1 LESFVPPIVD
11 VQCPNCSRPSEI
23 EYRRLG
29 SGILC
34 SGCQTSTVPFVATG
48 GSYPNTQWE
57 LNFHDFL
64 MLVRDRDSREQV
76 EPLLHAWFRYRL
88 RGAGLETQILDSGSQ
103 SLDLLAVH
111 LAIQDDSAKQLSL
124 YQAAMS
130 LWR

>member
-1 LESFVPPIVD
+1 M
-11 VQCPNCSRPSEI
+11 

-29 SGILC
+29 SGVLC
-34 SGCQTSTVPFVATG
+34 SGCQTSTVPLVPTG

-57 LNFHDFL
+57 LNFRDFL
-64 MLVRDRDSREQV
+64 MLVRDRESRDHV
-76 EPLLHAWFRYRL
+76 EPLLRAWFRYQL
-88 RGAGLETQILDSGSQ
+88 RGAGIETQIMDSRGQ

-124 YQAAMS
+124 YQTAMS